1 MSRIGLGFFLTL
13 VLFTTGC
20 GYGSHYMGGG
30 SGAPNIAS
38 LSPNMATAGDP
49 ALTLTVNGNGFGT
62 DSVVFWNGTALPS
75 SYGTGIKVTATV
87 SAADVMNAGMF
98 PVYVRSGGKNSNMM
112 NFTVQ

>member
-1 MSRIGLGFFLTL
+1 MSRIGLGFLLTL
-13 VLFTTGC
+13 ALFTAGC

-30 SGAPNIAS
+30 GGAPSIAS
-38 LSPNMATAGDP
+38 LSPAMTNAGDP
-49 ALTLTVNGNGFGT
+49 SFTLTVNGSGFGA

-87 SAADVMNAGMF
+87 SAVDVANAGMF